1 VSIFGTLCLL
11 LGVAGVFAVAAAEVS
26 GRTREIG
33 VRMALGAAP
42 AQVAKHMVGSSLLP
56 ILLGLL
62 VGTLLTVALGRLWQS
77 RLFDVNP
84 WDPATLL
91 VAGLTMGGA
100 ALVASWV
107 PALRASRMDPN
118 VALRSE

>member
-1 VSIFGTLCLL
+1 M
-11 LGVAGVFAVAAAEVS
+11 AASEVS

-42 AQVAKHMVGSSLLP
+42 AQVAKHIVGSSLLP

-62 VGTLLTVALGRLWQS
+62 VGTLLTVAFGRLWQS

-91 VAGLTMGGA
+91 IAGLTLGGA